1 MTTIIIIMVLY
12 LAAMILIGLKGS
24 KYSGSMK
31 EFLTAGKQGG
41 MIMLVGAYIGAHIG
55 NGIVVG
61 GAEYGANIGIAG
73 LWYGLGACA
82 SYVLFA
88 LVMSKKVYR
97 EGYITIPDMINAR
110 YNSKAASVIVAILNI
125 CASLGITAAQLMA
138 GASLFKYIGLD
149 PTLGAVVTA
158 LIVFIYCTISG
169 MWGVMVTDTIQS
181 SIIYLGTI
189 AVIIVM
195 AVKGGFGAMATNLPA
210 ESFNMFPLGAEAMVM
225 LFLPSALNG
234 LISGASFQ
242 RTASCKNEKV
252 AVLAPIFAAGLLV
265 PFVVLPV
272 LVGMYGKAIW
282 PDADSS
288 IIIFKVLNEAM
299 PPVVAG
305 LMVAAILSAVMSTV
319 DIGLL
324 NITANSVNDI
334 YHKVINPNADQKKLA
349 RLSKIVTFAAGIIA
363 LYLTLSSS
371 SILSLLSAT
380 YSFMNAGALV
390 MVIGGIYWKK
400 ATKEGAVASALV
412 GMLFVGLNR
421 WGIVTLPYASVT
433 PLIPAAIAFII
444 VSLATQK
451 KEKVAA

>member
-12 LAAMILIGLKGS
+12 LAGMILIGLKGR

-31 EFLTAGKQGG
+31 EFLTAGKSGG
-41 MIMLVGAYIGAHIG
+41 MVMLIGAYIGAHIG

-73 LWYGLGACA
+73 FWYGLGACA
-82 SYVLFA
+82 SYVLFS

-97 EGYITIPDMINAR
+97 GGYVTIPDMIVDR
-110 YNSKAASVIVAILNI
+110 YNSKTASVIVAVLNI

-158 LIVFIYCTISG
+158 IIVFFYCSISG
-169 MWGVMVTDTIQS
+169 MWGVMATDTIQA
-181 SIIYLGTI
+181 SIIYIGTI
-189 AVIIVM
+189 AVIVII
-195 AVKGGFGAMATNLPA
+195 AVSGGFTTISQNLPA
-210 ESFNMFPLGAEAMVM
+210 ESFDMFPLGTEAMVM

-242 RTASCKNEKV
+242 RTSSCKNEKV
-252 AVLAPIFAAGLLV
+252 AVLSPIFAAGLLV
-265 PFVVLPV
+265 PFVILPV
-272 LVGMYGKAIW
+272 IIGMYGKAMW
-282 PDADSS
+282 PDVDGS
-288 IIIFKVLNEAM
+288 IVIFKVLTDSVS
-299 PPVVAG
+299 PVVAG

-324 NITANSVNDI
+324 NITANAVNDI
-334 YHKVINPNADQKKLA
+334 YAKVINPKADEKKLA
-349 RLSKIVTFAAGIIA
+349 SMSKIVTFAAGIIA

-390 MVIGGIYWKK
+390 MVVGGLFWKK
-400 ATKEGAVASALV
+400 GTKEGAIASAIA

-421 WGIVTLPYASVT
+421 FGIVTLPYASVT
-433 PLIPAAIAFII
+433 PLIPAAIAYVV

-451 KEKVAA
+451 KVAK